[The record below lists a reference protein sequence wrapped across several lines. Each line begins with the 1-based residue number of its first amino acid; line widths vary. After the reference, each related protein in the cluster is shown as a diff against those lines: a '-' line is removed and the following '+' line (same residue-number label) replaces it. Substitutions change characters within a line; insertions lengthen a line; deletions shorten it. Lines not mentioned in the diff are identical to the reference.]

1 MQTRQYGKMKATGTS
16 WISAGIPGP
25 APFLQG
31 LLPFFIFCHGYS
43 SCWWVQPPTPISY
56 SLLANHSYQIELGQ
70 TRKGSKVLG
79 EIYFFRLSLADIIPT
94 SIENAQLINSIAR
107 GIGLHDFYQPGLWN
121 FCEGYNDE

>member
-1 MQTRQYGKMKATGTS
+1 MD
-16 WISAGIPGP
+16 IPHAGE
-25 APFLQG
+25 FD
-31 LLPFFIFCHGYS
+31 LLCPSH
-43 SCWWVQPPTPISY
+43 TH
-56 SLLANHSYQIELGQ
+56 SLLADHKYQIELGQ

>member
-1 MQTRQYGKMKATGTS
+1 MVQAGPPQEYQSPVHFCRACFPS
-16 WISAGIPGP
+16 LSIILDIPHASELILSASDIDHW
-25 APFLQG
+25 LIIHEQ
-31 LLPFFIFCHGYS
+31 
-43 SCWWVQPPTPISY
+43 V
-56 SLLANHSYQIELGQ
+56 ELGQ
-70 TRKGSKVLG
+70 TKNNKILG